1 VNTLPILE
9 ILLLFLSAVQ
19 ISFLVLLVFLYNKK
33 SQELTELSKENAEL
47 RAKDSMSDSPE
58 ILNYDYIS
66 MLVHELRSPLSV
78 IKGASDLIIKE
89 APTLTKDQIEMLLS
103 QIRNSSGNL
112 LNLVNDI
119 LDVSKLHAGRFEIKK
134 TSNNLPQL
142 IKETVS
148 YLDPLLKIKS
158 INANVEINGDLPLFA
173 FDADRIRQVLN
184 NLLSNA
190 VKFTPKDGLITV
202 SATKRGEFAEVQVR
216 DTGGGIPDEEKPK
229 IFHKFVQVHNN
240 TMMKEKGTGLGLVI
254 SKGIVETHGGKIWV
268 EDNKPKGTIFVFT
281 LPIEIEAAVTISS
294 TVTKG
299 V

>member
-1 VNTLPILE
+1 MPILE

-19 ISFLVLLVFLYNKK
+19 ISFLVLIVYLYTKK
-33 SQELTELSKENAEL
+33 AQELTELSKENAEL

-89 APTLTKDQIEMLLS
+89 APTLTKEQIEMLLS

-119 LDVSKLHAGRFEIKK
+119 LDVSKLNAGRFEIKK

-158 INANVEINGDLPLFA
+158 INANVEVNGDLPLFD
-173 FDADRIRQVLN
+173 FDADRLRQVLN

-202 SATKRGEFAEVQVR
+202 SAHKRGDFAEVQVR

-229 IFHKFVQVHNN
+229 IFHKFVQVHNS

-268 EDNKPKGTIFVFT
+268 EDNKPKGTVFVFT
-281 LPIEIEAAVTISS
+281 LPIEHGSPSGIPAVG
-294 TVTKG
+294 TKG
-299 V
+299 A